1 MKSKNRKPLAKKQ
14 LKATK
19 GGLLPAVRQL
29 PAVQMPTDQTPTAQI
44 NAYGG
49 FQGGVFVGT

>member
-1 MKSKNRKPLAKKQ
+1 MAKAKKTSKPMGKKQ

-29 PAVQMPTDQTPTAQI
+29 PAVQTPTDQISYSPT
-44 NAYGG
+44 
-49 FQGGVFVGT
+49 FQGGVYVGT